1 MNKTSTVLKEIAELI
16 RKDFLLEL
24 RQKYAINGIL
34 LYVFSTIFVVQLC
47 FGRVIDDQ
55 AWVALFWIILLFA
68 AFNAVS
74 KSFIQE
80 SSSRRLYYFMLASP
94 FSVIVSKIVYN
105 SLLMLLLGI
114 LSLGLYSLF
123 MGFPPFNPG
132 LFLPAFAFGSIGL
145 ASALTMVSA
154 IASRSGNNAALMAI
168 LGFPVV
174 LPLLLVLVKASQ
186 VALKGNVETLQI
198 ISLLAS
204 VLLIDIVIFIL
215 SVILFPYLW
224 RD

>member
-1 MNKTSTVLKEIAELI
+1 MKEITELI

-24 RQKYAINGIL
+24 RQRYAINGIL

-47 FGRVIDDQ
+47 FGRVIDDTT
-55 AWVALFWIILLFA
+55 WVALFWIILLFA

-74 KSFIQE
+74 KSFVQE

-94 FSVIVSKIVYN
+94 VSVVVSKIIYN
-105 SLLMLLLGI
+105 SLLMMILGV
-114 LSLGLYSLF
+114 LSLGLYSVF
-123 MGFPPFNPG
+123 MGFPDFDLK
-132 LFLPAFAFGSIGL
+132 LFLPAFALGSVGI

-174 LPLLLVLVKASQ
+174 LPLLLILVNASQ
-186 VALKGNVETLQI
+186 LALTGQVENARI
-198 ISLLAS
+198 ISMLLS
-204 VLLIDIVIFIL
+204 VVLIDVVIVVL
-215 SVILFPYLW
+215 AVILFPYLW

>member
-1 MNKTSTVLKEIAELI
+1 MKEISELI

-55 AWVALFWIILLFA
+55 TWVALFWIILLFA

-94 FSVIVSKIVYN
+94 FSVIISKIVYN
-105 SLLMLLLGI
+105 SFLMLVLGVM
-114 LSLGLYSLF
+114 SLGLYTVF
-123 MGFPPFNPG
+123 MGFPAFNLA
-132 LFLPAFAFGSIGL
+132 LFLPAFALGSMGL

-174 LPLLLVLVKASQ
+174 LPLLLVLVKSSQ
-186 VALKGNVETLQI
+186 EALKGNVETMQI
-198 ISLLAS
+198 LSLLAS
-204 VLLIDIVIFIL
+204 VFLIDVVIFVL
-215 SVILFPYLW
+215 AVILFPYLW

>member
-1 MNKTSTVLKEIAELI
+1 MKEIKELV

-34 LYVFSTIFVVQLC
+34 LYVVSTIFVVQLC
-47 FGRVIDDQ
+47 FGRIIDEST
-55 AWVALFWIILLFA
+55 WIALFWIILLFA

-74 KSFIQE
+74 KSFVQE
-80 SSSRRLYYFMLASP
+80 STARRLYYYMLAP
-94 FSVIVSKIVYN
+94 AVAIVISKIIYN
-105 SLLMLLLGI
+105 AMLMFILGMLSLLVFI
-114 LSLGLYSLF
+114 VF
-123 MGFPPFNPG
+123 MGFPQFNLY
-132 LFLPAFAFGSIGL
+132 LFLPAFLLGCIGI

-154 IASRSGNNAALMAI
+154 IASRTGNNAALMAI

-174 LPLLLVLVKASQ
+174 VPLLLLLVNASKLSLKTGLIPAEILKTIS
-186 VALKGNVETLQI
+186 ALF
-198 ISLLAS
+198 
-204 VLLIDIVIFIL
+204 LIDVVVVIL